1 MSFKRKLRTTVRT
14 LSRFV
19 LGCLMFVPAL
29 ALAFTPFVVRDIQ
42 VEGLQRLDPGTVF
55 GYLPVGVGEEFTEE
69 HASEA
74 IQRLYSSGFFNDV
87 SIDIDGDVLVVIV
100 QERPTIASVSFS
112 GMREFDPKIITQA
125 LAQVGFSEGR
135 IFDRSMLERAEFE
148 LKQQYLSKGKYAV
161 EINPVIT
168 PLPRN
173 RVGVS
178 FDIFE
183 GDLAKIKEIN
193 IVGNEDIKTS
203 TLLNQMELTTSGIM
217 TWYTGTDKYSREK
230 LEGDLERI
238 RTYYLDRGYLE
249 FHVEPPQ
256 VSISPDRK
264 EIYIT
269 ITVDEGEPYEVN
281 KVQLAGDLLG
291 LQEQIEELITV
302 QEGDTFSAA
311 KTNETVTSI
320 TDYLGSL
327 GYGFANVN
335 PQPILDRDNQ
345 QTDLTFYVD
354 PGRRV
359 YVRRIEIGGNVRT
372 RDEVIRREMRQ
383 QEAAWYDQGSINLS
397 RDRIDRLGYFTEVD
411 VHAEPVPGSPDQVD
425 LVVDVKERPTGMINL
440 GIGYGTTDKVM
451 LSAGISQD
459 NIFGSGNSLSL
470 QVNTSKIHRTAV
482 LAHTDPYWTKDGVS
496 KTTSLYFRRTKPYDY
511 RWSEGDFQVTSFGLG
526 LSFGVPITEHDRI
539 FMGASFERNGL
550 DKLHPRHTPLAY
562 QEFVDAYGK
571 YSNALIFNL
580 GWDKDTRDSALAP
593 TRGSYTSVSADFSVL
608 DLKYYMLSAQQQ
620 YYLPL
625 GRSATLAFNGLID
638 YGRSYGGDKP
648 FPVIKNVYGGGIG
661 TVRGYEGGS
670 LGARDPRTNDFL
682 GGSRRIVGNV
692 QLYLPFPG
700 ASRDRTL
707 RWFIFADAG
716 RVDNTQSPKCYHGT
730 SSHYAA
736 DPCGWKYSAGLG
748 LSWDSPLGPL
758 QLSYGRAI
766 KAKPG
771 DEKQAFQFQIGTAF

>member
-1 MSFKRKLRTTVRT
+1 MSFKDKLQIIKRTVSQ
-14 LSRFV
+14 LFV
-19 LGCLMFVPAL
+19 SALMFFPA
-29 ALAFTPFVVRDIQ
+29 AVLAFSPFIVRDIQ

-55 GYLPVGVGEEFTEE
+55 GYLPVGVGDEFTED

-87 SIDIDGDVLVVIV
+87 SIDIDDDVLVIIV
-100 QERPTIASVSFS
+100 QERPTIASISFS
-112 GMREFDPKIITQA
+112 GMREFDSKAITKA
-125 LAQVGFSEGR
+125 LAQVGFAEGR

-148 LKQQYLSKGKYAV
+148 LKQQYLSKGKYGV
-161 EINPVIT
+161 EINPVLT

-173 RVGVS
+173 RIGVS

-193 IVGNEDIKTS
+193 IVGNEDIRSKD
-203 TLLNQMELTTSGIM
+203 LLNEMELTTSGIM

-238 RTYYLDRGYLE
+238 RSYYLNRGYLE
-249 FHVEPPQ
+249 FFAEPPQ
-256 VSISPDRK
+256 VSISPDR
-264 EIYIT
+264 EDIYIT
-269 ITVDEGEPYEVN
+269 ITVNEGKPYSVN
-281 KVQLAGDLLG
+281 QVQLAGDLLG
-291 LQEQIEELITV
+291 LEDQIQELITV
-302 QEGDTFSAA
+302 NEGDVFSAEE
-311 KTNETVTSI
+311 TNNTVKAI

-327 GYGFANVN
+327 GYAFSNVN
-335 PQPILDRDNQ
+335 PQPILDRDEQ
-345 QTDLTFYVD
+345 LADLTFYVD

-383 QEAAWYDQGSINLS
+383 QESAWYDEGSINLS

-411 VHAEPVPGSPDQVD
+411 VHTEPVPGSPDQVD

-440 GIGYGTTDKVM
+440 GIGYGTTDKIM

-470 QVNTSKIHRTAV
+470 QLNTSKIHRTAV
-482 LAHTDPYWTKDGVS
+482 LAHTDPYWTKDGIS
-496 KTTSLYFRRTKPYDY
+496 KTTSLYYRRTKPYDY
-511 RWSEGDFQVTSFGLG
+511 RWSEGDFQVTSIGLG
-526 LSFGVPITEHDRI
+526 LSFGVPITEYDRI

-550 DKLHPRHTPLAY
+550 DKLHERYTPEAY
-562 QEFVDAYGK
+562 ETFVDEYGK

-593 TRGSYTSVSADFSVL
+593 TRGSYTNISADFSVL

-625 GRSATLAFNGLID
+625 GRATTLAFNGIFD
-638 YGRSYGGDKP
+638 YGRSYDGDKP

-661 TVRGYEGGS
+661 TIRGYEGGS
-670 LGARDPRTNDFL
+670 LGSRDPRTNDFL
-682 GGSRRIVGNV
+682 GGSRRIMGNV

-707 RWFIFADAG
+707 RWFVFADAG
-716 RVDNTQSPKCYHGT
+716 RVDNTQSPKCYRG
-730 SSHYAA
+730 AA
-736 DPCGWKYSAGLG
+736 PHKAQDPCGWKYSAGVG

>member
-1 MSFKRKLRTTVRT
+1 MSLKRKLQTILRRLLQMAVGA
-14 LSRFV
+14 L
-19 LGCLMFVPAL
+19 LLVPAL
-29 ALAFTPFVVRDIQ
+29 ALAFTPFVIRDIQ
-42 VEGLQRLDPGTVF
+42 VNGLQRLDPGAVF
-55 GYLPVGVGEEFTEE
+55 GYLPVGVGDEFTEE

-87 SIDIDGDVLVVIV
+87 SIDIDGDVLIIAV
-100 QERPTIASVSFS
+100 QERPTIASISFN
-112 GMREFDPKIITQA
+112 GMREFKPDSITKA
-125 LAQVGFSEGR
+125 LAQVGFAEGR
-135 IFDRSMLERAEFE
+135 IFDRSMLERAEFQ
-148 LKQQYLSKGKYAV
+148 LKQQYLAKGKYAV
-161 EINPVIT
+161 EITPVIT

-178 FDIFE
+178 FDVFE
-183 GDLAKIKEIN
+183 GGVAKIKEIN
-193 IVGNEDIKTS
+193 IVGNEDIRTKD
-203 TLLNQMELTTSGIM
+203 LLKEMELTTSGFM

-238 RTYYLDRGYLE
+238 RSYYLNRGYLE
-249 FHVEPPQ
+249 YFAEPPQ

-264 EIYIT
+264 EIFIT
-269 ITVDEGEPYEVN
+269 ITVNEGKPYTVN
-281 KVQLAGDLLG
+281 QVQVAGDLLG
-291 LQEQIEELITV
+291 LDEQITELITID
-302 QEGDTFSAA
+302 EGDTFSAEKA
-311 KTNETVTSI
+311 NDSVKAV

-335 PQPILDRDNQ
+335 PQPVLDRDNQ
-345 QTDLTFYVD
+345 QADLTFYVD

-383 QEAAWYDQGSINLS
+383 QESAWYDAGNINLS
-397 RDRIDRLGYFTEVD
+397 RDRIDRLGYFNEVD

-440 GIGYGTTDKVM
+440 GVGYGSTDKVM

-470 QVNTSKIHRTAV
+470 QLNTSKMHRTAV
-482 LAHTDPYWTKDGVS
+482 LAHTDPYWTKDGIS
-496 KTTSLYFRRTKPYDY
+496 KTTSLYYRRTKPYDY
-511 RWSEGDFQVTSFGLG
+511 RWSEGDFQVTSIGMG
-526 LSFGVPITEHDRI
+526 MSFGVPITEYDRI
-539 FMGASFERNGL
+539 YMGASFERNGL
-550 DKLHPRHTPLAY
+550 DKLHPRFTPLTY
-562 QEFVDAYGK
+562 QNFVDEYGK

-593 TRGSYTSVSADFSVL
+593 TRGSYTSLSADFSTL
-608 DLKYYMLSAQQQ
+608 DLRYYMLRAEQQ

-625 GRSATLAFNGLID
+625 SRSSTLAFNALFD
-638 YGRSYGGDKP
+638 YGRSYGSDKP
-648 FPVIKNVYGGGIG
+648 FPIIKTVYGGGIG

-670 LGARDPRTNDFL
+670 LGPRDPRTNDFL

-707 RWFIFADAG
+707 RWFLFADVG
-716 RVDNTQSPKCYHGT
+716 RVDNTQSPSCYHG
-730 SSHYAA
+730 AA
-736 DPCGWKYSAGLG
+736 PHQAVDPCGWKYSAGVG
-748 LSWDSPLGPL
+748 ISWDSPLGPL

>member
-1 MSFKRKLRTTVRT
+1 MSFKSKHPAVVRT
-14 LSRFV
+14 LARLALCAFM
-19 LGCLMFVPAL
+19 LIPAW

-42 VEGLQRLDPGTVF
+42 VQGLQRLDPGTVF
-55 GYLPVGVGEEFTEE
+55 GYLPVAVGDEFTEA

-87 SIDIDGDVLVVIV
+87 SIDIDDDVLVVVV
-100 QERPTIASVSFS
+100 QERPTIASVSFT
-112 GMREFDPKIITQA
+112 GMREFDPKAITKA
-125 LAQVGFSEGR
+125 LAQVGFAEGR

-148 LKQQYLSKGKYAV
+148 LKQQYLSKGKYGV
-161 EINPVIT
+161 EVHPVIT

-173 RVGVS
+173 RVGIS

-193 IVGNEDIKTS
+193 IVGNQDIRS
-203 TLLNQMELTTSGIM
+203 SDLLDEMELTTSGIM

-238 RTYYLDRGYLE
+238 RSYYLNRGYLE
-249 FHVEPPQ
+249 FFSEPPQ
-256 VSISPDRK
+256 VSISPDRQ

-269 ITVDEGEPYEVN
+269 ITVDEGQPYRVN

-291 LQEQIEELITV
+291 LEDQIQELITV
-302 QEGDTFSAA
+302 QEGDVFSAE
-311 KTNETVTSI
+311 KTNDTVTAI

-327 GYGFANVN
+327 VYGFANVN
-335 PQPILDRDNQ
+335 PHPIIDRDEQ
-345 QTDLTFYVD
+345 RDDLSFYVA
-354 PGRRV
+354 PGGRV
-359 YVRRIEIGGNVRT
+359 YVRRIEIGCNVRT

-383 QEAAWYDQGSINLS
+383 HEAAWYDEDNINLS
-397 RDRIDRLGYFTEVD
+397 RDRIDRLGYFSEVD
-411 VHAEPVPGSPDQVD
+411 VHTEPVPGSPDQVD

-470 QVNTSKIHRTAV
+470 QLNTSKIHRTAV

-496 KTTSLYFRRTKPYDY
+496 KTTSLYYRRTKPYDY
-511 RWSEGDFQVTSFGLG
+511 RWSEGDFQVTSIGLG
-526 LSFGVPITEHDRI
+526 LSFGVPVTEYDTV
-539 FMGASFERNGL
+539 FVGGSFERNGL
-550 DKLHPRHTPLAY
+550 DRLHRKYTPYAY
-562 QEFVDAYGK
+562 QQFVDEYGK
-571 YSNALIFNL
+571 YSNAFIFNL

-625 GRSATLAFNGLID
+625 GRAMTLAFNGMID

-648 FPVIKNVYGGGIG
+648 FPIIKTVYGGGIG

-670 LGARDPRTNDFL
+670 LGPRDPRTNDFL
-682 GGSRRIVGNV
+682 GGSRRITGNV

-707 RWFIFADAG
+707 RWFVFADAG
-716 RVDNTQSPKCYHGT
+716 RVDNTQSPKCYYGT
-730 SSHYAA
+730 ERHRAK

-766 KAKPG
+766 SAKPG